1 VLALELRESIE
12 VAHEAQQ
19 PRGLLAVDEE
29 PTADLSATTDLADEG
44 DARTTDLTRADDL
57 PRAPM
62 PKQRALGFFAFVA
75 CALTA
80 VFLTAQR
87 PAGPSTANAEVAKTP
102 PAHKIQRIPAAAI
115 PAHSREKQKVAEAPA
130 TQSAERKPIAN
141 QAQGVVRFESR
152 TFVTSEKAVAAVFIV
167 QRTQAVKG
175 RAAVQWSARSGSA
188 DAGIDFS
195 DASGTVRFADGQRQ
209 LAIYVPLR
217 NDLLKEEDETFKV
230 CLRAPRQARI
240 GGKSC
245 AEVTIRDDDQ
255 FFLSPSDSMTRS

>member
-1 VLALELRESIE
+1 MELRESIE

-19 PRGLLAVDEE
+19 PSGLLAADDD
-29 PTADLSATTDLADEG
+29 PTADLSGTTDLADE
-44 DARTTDLTRADDL
+44 RESHTTDLARADDL

-87 PAGPSTANAEVAKTP
+87 QAGPEASQAKATVRP
-102 PAHKIQRIPAAAI
+102 PAHKIQRIP
-115 PAHSREKQKVAEAPA
+115 PALVPADLSEKKKVAEAPA
-130 TQSAERKPIAN
+130 NQSAERKPVAN
-141 QAQGVVRFESR
+141 QAQAIVRFESR
-152 TFVTSEKAVAAVFIV
+152 TFVTSEKALAAVFIV

-175 RAAVQWSARSGSA
+175 KAVVQWSARSGSA

-245 AEVTIRDDDQ
+245 AEATIRDDDQ